1 MFKQIFLLVS
11 LILLLVTTYM
21 IFMWVPTELNLGI
34 SQRIFY
40 YHVPLAW
47 IGMISIFIVG
57 IASVIHLITK
67 DYKWDAIAHSS
78 AEIGVV
84 FATLILVT
92 GALWAKPAWGVW
104 WSWDPKLTTTLI
116 LWFIYVAYLMIRSY
130 STNQILARRYASVVA
145 VLGAIDAPLIY
156 LASIWWR
163 NLHPRLNI
171 GPLAESDS
179 SLDSRMLLTL
189 LVSTISFTV
198 FYIYMLIERIKI
210 RRIED
215 DLDEVHKY
223 ASNEI

>member
-1 MFKQIFLLVS
+1 
-11 LILLLVTTYM
+11 M
-21 IFMWVPTELNLGI
+21 IFVWVPTELNLGI

-57 IASVIHLITK
+57 ISSIMHLITK
-67 DYKWDAIAHSS
+67 KDKWDAIAYSS
-78 AEIGVV
+78 AEIGVI

-92 GALWAKPAWGVW
+92 GTLWAKPAWGAW

-116 LWFIYVAYLMIRSY
+116 LWFIYVAYLMVRSY
-130 STNQILARRYASVVA
+130 SVDQMVARKYASVIA

-156 LASIWWR
+156 LASVWWR

-189 LVSTISFTV
+189 LVSTIAFTV
-198 FYIYMLIERIKI
+198 LYIYLLVERIEMRK
-210 RRIED
+210 IED
-215 DLDEVHKY
+215 ELDEVHRY
-223 ASNEI
+223 ASNKI